1 MKKILITGGAGYIG
15 NVLCRNFLKT
25 GNYKV
30 TVLDSFLFQQ
40 QNSLLDLI
48 SNDNFNIIKGDVR
61 NFNLFKKLI
70 SEHDIVIPLA
80 AIVGAPA
87 CEQDKLLSTEINLD
101 QIKNLK
107 KCLSKDQ
114 LVILPI
120 TNSGYGVGSDDMF
133 FDEKSPLNP
142 ISHYGKLK
150 VEAEK
155 IMLDFENFISLR
167 LATVFGISN
176 RMRIDLLVND
186 FVYRATKDKYLLLFE
201 SHFKRNFIHI
211 EDIASVMIFFIENF
225 GNYKN
230 NIFNVGLE
238 DANLSKKDLC
248 ELIKKQIS
256 DFIYVENSFKKD
268 PDQRNYIVS
277 NKKLL
282 ATGWRP
288 KKSVNIGI
296 KELIKCYDY
305 FEVNNNKNFV

>member
-15 NVLCRNFLKT
+15 NVLCRSFLKT
-25 GNYKV
+25 QKYKV
-30 TVLDSFLFQQ
+30 TVLDNFLFQQ
-40 QNSLLDLI
+40 QNSLLDII
-48 SNDNFNIIKGDVR
+48 SNDNFNVVKGDVR
-61 NFNLFKKLI
+61 DIDIFKKLI
-70 SEHDIVIPLA
+70 SEHDVIIPLA

-87 CEQDKLLSTEINLD
+87 CEKNKQLSKEINLD
-101 QIKNLK
+101 QIKNMK
-107 KCLSKDQ
+107 KFISKDQ
-114 LVILPI
+114 IVILPI
-120 TNSGYGVGSDDMF
+120 TNSGYGVGSSDIF

-155 IMLDFENFISLR
+155 VMMDFENFISLR
-167 LATVFGISN
+167 LATVFGVSN

-211 EDIASVMIFFIENF
+211 KDIASAMIFFIEKF
-225 GNYKN
+225 QNYKH

-238 DANLSKKDLC
+238 DANLSKKELC
-248 ELIKKQIS
+248 ELIKTEVH

-277 NKKLL
+277 NKKIL
-282 ATGWRP
+282 ATGWKP
-288 KKSVNIGI
+288 EKTIKFGI

-305 FEVNNNKNFV
+305 FEINNNKNFV